1 MGARKS
7 ILAGKSKLDIGIN
20 FIQKLCN
27 SYVSS
32 PLRITSI
39 SPFSLPSGSLS
50 LKHPDLFINSD
61 LLDISWHKGL
71 YDSNLL
77 IGYRYPKPLY
87 LGQQSLT
94 IQHSI
99 SPEVRIHGIPMNN
112 FSQSASQGLR
122 LSKLSIGLDFNEPST
137 SNWRTSTGVYFKNIR
152 FIHDSGRS
160 ISRDLDGFPVTCSGD
175 SYDNMIVINQKNRF
189 EDVNDHS
196 FTHFT
201 LQMEH
206 GIPLQPNLL
215 TFNQFKF
222 FASKGVKLGPAVV
235 SSWLS
240 GGSIVGSIAPYQ
252 AFAIGGP
259 NSVRGY
265 GEGAVG
271 SGQSCLVSKTEL
283 AIPLNK
289 KLTSVF
295 FLDCGSDL
303 RSSHM
308 VPGNPGQ
315 RKGKPGSGYGI
326 GFGIRFKTKL
336 AQIKVDYAINAFQ
349 QRSVYFGINNL
360 VV

>member
-1 MGARKS
+1 
-7 ILAGKSKLDIGIN
+7 
-20 FIQKLCN
+20 
-27 SYVSS
+27 
-32 PLRITSI
+32 
-39 SPFSLPSGSLS
+39 
-50 LKHPDLFINSD
+50 
-61 LLDISWHKGL
+61 
-71 YDSNLL
+71 
-77 IGYRYPKPLY
+77 
-87 LGQQSLT
+87 
-94 IQHSI
+94 
-99 SPEVRIHGIPMNN
+99 
-112 FSQSASQGLR
+112 
-122 LSKLSIGLDFNEPST
+122 
-137 SNWRTSTGVYFKNIR
+137 
-152 FIHDSGRS
+152 
-160 ISRDLDGFPVTCSGD
+160 
-175 SYDNMIVINQKNRF
+175 
-189 EDVNDHS
+189 
-196 FTHFT
+196 
-201 LQMEH
+201 MEH
-206 GIPLQPNLL
+206 GMTPLQPNLL

-222 FASKGVKLGPAVV
+222 FASKGVKLGPAVF

-240 GGSIVGSIAPYQ
+240 GGSIVGSIAPHQ

-283 AIPLNK
+283 AIPLNN

-303 RSSHM
+303 RSSHR

-315 RKGKPGSGYGI
+315 RQGKPGSGYGI